1 MSRRNIMTKKKLIAL
16 IMAIAMVL
24 GTLTAC
30 GGGNNAKKD
39 NGANNTK
46 VEENAKENGGNAEVS
61 ADGLMETEGGFMS
74 VATGGTGGTYYPLG
88 GAISN
93 ILNGAGL
100 DYTATA
106 QATGASVE
114 NVELIANGDAEIAF
128 IQNDVSYYAVNG
140 TDTFEGNKQE
150 SLRGLCCL
158 YPEIVQIVASDES
171 GIETIDDLKGKR
183 VAVGAPGSGVE
194 VNVKQIL
201 DAHGITYDD
210 LGKVDFLS
218 FAEASDQIKSGQI
231 DATFLT
237 AAIPSSAIT
246 ELATTHD
253 VHLVP
258 IAEDKANELIEK
270 YPFYVHL
277 NITPTEYKGQE
288 GEVSVVAVQSML
300 VVNENM
306 ADADAYNIVK
316 LLFENLDTMK
326 ESHARGGDIALDKAL
341 DGMSIEV
348 HPGAQ
353 KYFDEVK

>member
-1 MSRRNIMTKKKLIAL
+1 MTKKKLTML
-16 IMAIAMVL
+16 IMLIAVVSL
-24 GTLTAC
+24 TLTAC
-30 GGGNNAKKD
+30 GGGNNAKK
-39 NGANNTK
+39 
-46 VEENAKENGGNAEVS
+46 ENANATKTEET
-61 ADGLMETEGGFMS
+61 AKTEEATGDITAEGLMETKGGFMS

-88 GAISN
+88 GALSN
-93 ILNGAGL
+93 ILNNAGV

-106 QATGASVE
+106 QATGASKE
-114 NVELIANGDAEIAF
+114 NVELVTRGDAEIAF
-128 IQNDVSYYAVNG
+128 IQNDVAYYAVNG
-140 TDTFEGNKQE
+140 TDIFEGEKKP

-158 YPEIVQIVASDES
+158 YPEIVQIVASDDS
-171 GIETIDDLKGKR
+171 GIKTIDDLKGKR

-201 DAHGITYDD
+201 DIHGITYDD
-210 LGKVDFLS
+210 LGKVDYLS
-218 FAEASDQIKSGQI
+218 FAEAADQIKSGQI

-258 IAEDKANELIEK
+258 IAEDKAEALIAK
-270 YPFYVHL
+270 YPFYVNLH
-277 NITPTEYKGQE
+277 ITPSEYKGQDE
-288 GEVSVVAVQSML
+288 EISVVAVQSML
-300 VVNENM
+300 AVDERM
-306 ADADAYNIVK
+306 AEEDAYNIVK

-341 DGMSIEV
+341 DGMSIEL

-353 KYFDEVK
+353 KYFDEVKK

>member
-1 MSRRNIMTKKKLIAL
+1 MTKKKAIAL
-16 IMAIAMVL
+16 IMAVTML
-24 GTLTAC
+24 LLTLTAC
-30 GGGNNAKKD
+30 GGGNNKKEA
-39 NGANNTK
+39 NATNNTK
-46 VEENAKENGGNAEVS
+46 TEANAEQTTNGEQATGEIV

-88 GAISN
+88 GALSN
-93 ILNGAGL
+93 ILNNAGK

-114 NVELIANGDAEIAF
+114 NVELVTKGDAEIAF
-128 IQNDVSYYAVNG
+128 IQNDVAYYAVNG
-140 TDTFEGNKQE
+140 TDTFEGNQKP
-150 SLRGLCCL
+150 SLKGICCL

-171 GIETIDDLKGKR
+171 GIESIEDLKGKR

-201 DAHGITYDD
+201 DVHGITYDD
-210 LGKVDFLS
+210 LGKVDYLS

-300 VVNENM
+300 VVDEKM
-306 ADADAYNIVK
+306 SDEDAYNITK
-316 LLFENLDTMK
+316 LLFDNLDVMK
-326 ESHARGGDIALDKAL
+326 ESHARGGDISLDKAL
-341 DGMSIEV
+341 DGMSIDL

-353 KYFDEVK
+353 KFFDEVK

>member
-1 MSRRNIMTKKKLIAL
+1 MTKKKFMTLIMLIAL
-16 IMAIAMVL
+16 VTV
-24 GTLTAC
+24 TLTAC
-30 GGGNNAKKD
+30 GGGGNKKEEPANATKTEEGAKK
-39 NGANNTK
+39 
-46 VEENAKENGGNAEVS
+46 EESKEATGDIKAE
-61 ADGLMETEGGFMS
+61 GLMETKGGFMS

-88 GAISN
+88 GALSN
-93 ILNGAGL
+93 ILNNAGVN
-100 DYTATA
+100 YTATA
-106 QATGASVE
+106 QATGASKE
-114 NVELIANGDAEIAF
+114 NVELITKGDAEIAF
-128 IQNDVSYYAVNG
+128 IQNDVAYYAVNG
-140 TDTFEGNKQE
+140 TDTFEGQKKP

-171 GIETIDDLKGKR
+171 GIKTIDDLKGKR

-201 DAHGITYDD
+201 DIHGITYKD
-210 LGKVDFLS
+210 LGKVDYLS
-218 FAEASDQIKSGQI
+218 FAEAADQIKSGQI

-246 ELATTHD
+246 ELATTHN

-258 IAEDKANELIEK
+258 IAEDKAQALIEK
-270 YPFYVHL
+270 YPFYVNLH
-277 NITPTEYKGQE
+277 ITPTEYKGQDQE
-288 GEVSVVAVQSML
+288 ISVVAVQSML
-300 VVNENM
+300 AVDERM
-306 ADADAYNIVK
+306 AEEDAYNIVK

-353 KYFDEVK
+353 KYFDEVKK

>member
-1 MSRRNIMTKKKLIAL
+1 MTKKKIIAL
-16 IMAIAMVL
+16 TMAIAMLL
-24 GTLTAC
+24 GTLTGC
-30 GGGNNAKKD
+30 G
-39 NGANNTK
+39 GANNK
-46 VEENAKENGGNAEVS
+46 KENNQATNNTKTEANATANSNSEIK
-61 ADGLMETEGGFMS
+61 AEGLMETEGGFMS

-88 GAISN
+88 GALSN
-93 ILNGAGL
+93 ILNNAGV

-114 NVELIANGDAEIAF
+114 NVELVTKGDAEIGF
-128 IQNDVSYYAVNG
+128 IQNDVAYYAVNG
-140 TDTFEGNKQE
+140 TETFEGNQKP
-150 SLRGLCCL
+150 SLKGLCCL
-158 YPEIVQIVASDES
+158 YPEIVQIVASDDS
-171 GIETIDDLKGKR
+171 GIETIDDLKGKK

-201 DAHGITYDD
+201 DIHGITYDD
-210 LGKVDFLS
+210 LGKVDYLS
-218 FAEASDQIKSGQI
+218 FAEAADQIKSGQI

-300 VVNENM
+300 VVDEKM
-306 ADADAYNIVK
+306 ADEDAYNIAK
-316 LLFENLDTMK
+316 LLFENLDVMK
-326 ESHARGGDIALDKAL
+326 ESHARGGDIALEKAL
-341 DGMSIEV
+341 DGMSIDL

-353 KYFDEVK
+353 KYFDEALNK

>member
-1 MSRRNIMTKKKLIAL
+1 MTKKKLTTL
-16 IMAIAMVL
+16 IMLIAVVSL
-24 GTLTAC
+24 TLTAC
-30 GGGNNAKKD
+30 GGDGNNAKK
-39 NGANNTK
+39 
-46 VEENAKENGGNAEVS
+46 ENANATKTEE
-61 ADGLMETEGGFMS
+61 AAKTEETTGDITAEGLMETKGGFMS

-88 GAISN
+88 GALSN
-93 ILNGAGL
+93 ILNNAGV

-106 QATGASVE
+106 QATGASKE
-114 NVELIANGDAEIAF
+114 NVELVTRGDAEIAF
-128 IQNDVSYYAVNG
+128 IQNDVAYYAVNG
-140 TDTFEGNKQE
+140 TDIFEGEKKP

-158 YPEIVQIVASDES
+158 YPEIVQIVASDDS
-171 GIETIDDLKGKR
+171 GIKTIDDLKGKR

-201 DAHGITYDD
+201 DIHGITYDD
-210 LGKVDFLS
+210 LGKVDYLS
-218 FAEASDQIKSGQI
+218 FAEAADQIKSGQI

-258 IAEDKANELIEK
+258 IAEDKAEALIAK
-270 YPFYVHL
+270 YPFYVNLH
-277 NITPTEYKGQE
+277 ITPSEYKGQDE
-288 GEVSVVAVQSML
+288 EISVVAVQSML
-300 VVNENM
+300 AVDERM
-306 ADADAYNIVK
+306 AEEDAYNIVK

-341 DGMSIEV
+341 DGMSIEL

-353 KYFDEVK
+353 KYFDEVKK

>member
-1 MSRRNIMTKKKLIAL
+1 MTKKKLIAL
-16 IMAIAMVL
+16 TMAIAMLL
-24 GTLTAC
+24 GTLTGC
-30 GGGNNAKKD
+30 GGTNNKKE
-39 NGANNTK
+39 NAPANNTAT
-46 VEENAKENGGNAEVS
+46 EANATANSNSEIKAE
-61 ADGLMETEGGFMS
+61 GLMETEGGFMS

-88 GAISN
+88 GALSN
-93 ILNGAGL
+93 ILNNAGVN
-100 DYTATA
+100 YTATA

-114 NVELIANGDAEIAF
+114 NVELVTKGDAEIGF
-128 IQNDVSYYAVNG
+128 IQNDVAYYAVNG
-140 TDTFEGNKQE
+140 TETFEGNQKS
-150 SLRGLCCL
+150 SLKGLCCL
-158 YPEIVQIVASDES
+158 YPEIVQIVASDDS
-171 GIETIDDLKGKR
+171 GIETIEDLKGKK

-201 DAHGITYDD
+201 DVHGITYDD
-210 LGKVDFLS
+210 LGKVDYLS
-218 FAEASDQIKSGQI
+218 FAEAADQIKSGQI

-300 VVNENM
+300 VVDEKM
-306 ADADAYNIVK
+306 ADEDAYNIAK
-316 LLFENLDTMK
+316 LLFENLDVMK
-326 ESHARGGDIALDKAL
+326 ESHARGGDISLDKAL
-341 DGMSIEV
+341 DGMSIDL

-353 KYFDEVK
+353 KYFDEALNK

>member
-1 MSRRNIMTKKKLIAL
+1 MLIMLIAVVSL
-16 IMAIAMVL
+16 
-24 GTLTAC
+24 TLTAC
-30 GGGNNAKKD
+30 GGGGNNAKKE
-39 NGANNTK
+39 NTNATK
-46 VEENAKENGGNAEVS
+46 TEETAKTEEATGDITAE
-61 ADGLMETEGGFMS
+61 GLMETKGGFMS

-88 GAISN
+88 GALSN
-93 ILNGAGL
+93 ILNNAGV

-106 QATGASVE
+106 QATGASKE
-114 NVELIANGDAEIAF
+114 NVELVTRGDAEIAF
-128 IQNDVSYYAVNG
+128 IQNDVAYYAVNG
-140 TDTFEGNKQE
+140 TDIFEGEKKP

-158 YPEIVQIVASDES
+158 YPEIVQIVASDDS
-171 GIETIDDLKGKR
+171 GIKTIDDLKGKR

-201 DAHGITYDD
+201 DIHGITYDD
-210 LGKVDFLS
+210 LGKVDYLS
-218 FAEASDQIKSGQI
+218 FAEAADQIKSGQI

-258 IAEDKANELIEK
+258 IAEDKAEALIAK
-270 YPFYVHL
+270 YPFYVNLH
-277 NITPTEYKGQE
+277 ITPSEYKGQDE
-288 GEVSVVAVQSML
+288 EISVVAVQSML
-300 VVNENM
+300 AVDERM
-306 ADADAYNIVK
+306 AEEDAYNIVK

-341 DGMSIEV
+341 DGMSIEL

-353 KYFDEVK
+353 KYFDEVKK

>member
-1 MSRRNIMTKKKLIAL
+1 MLIAVVAL
-16 IMAIAMVL
+16 
-24 GTLTAC
+24 TLTAC
-30 GGGNNAKKD
+30 GGGGNNAKK
-39 NGANNTK
+39 
-46 VEENAKENGGNAEVS
+46 ENANATKAEET
-61 ADGLMETEGGFMS
+61 AQTEEATGDITAEGLMETKGGFMS

-88 GAISN
+88 GALSN
-93 ILNGAGL
+93 ILNNAGV

-106 QATGASVE
+106 QATGASKE
-114 NVELIANGDAEIAF
+114 NVELVTRGDAEIAF

-140 TDTFEGNKQE
+140 TDIFEGEKKP

-158 YPEIVQIVASDES
+158 YPEIVQIVASDDS
-171 GIETIDDLKGKR
+171 GIKTIDDLKGKR

-201 DAHGITYDD
+201 DIHGITYDD
-210 LGKVDFLS
+210 LGKVDYLS
-218 FAEASDQIKSGQI
+218 FAEAADQIKSGQI

-258 IAEDKANELIEK
+258 IAEDKAEALIAK
-270 YPFYVHL
+270 YPFYVNLH
-277 NITPTEYKGQE
+277 ITPSEYKGQDE
-288 GEVSVVAVQSML
+288 EISVVAVQSML
-300 VVNENM
+300 AVDERM
-306 ADADAYNIVK
+306 AEEDAYNIVK

-341 DGMSIEV
+341 DGMSIEL

-353 KYFDEVK
+353 KYFDEVKK

>member
-1 MSRRNIMTKKKLIAL
+1 MTKKKLTTL
-16 IMAIAMVL
+16 IMLIAVVAL
-24 GTLTAC
+24 TLTAC
-30 GGGNNAKKD
+30 GGGGNNAKK
-39 NGANNTK
+39 
-46 VEENAKENGGNAEVS
+46 ENANATKTEETTKTEE
-61 ADGLMETEGGFMS
+61 ATGDITAEGLMETKGGFMS

-88 GAISN
+88 GALSN
-93 ILNGAGL
+93 ILNNAGV

-106 QATGASVE
+106 QATGASKE
-114 NVELIANGDAEIAF
+114 NVELVTRGDAEIAF
-128 IQNDVSYYAVNG
+128 IQNDVAYYAVNG
-140 TDTFEGNKQE
+140 TDIFEGEKKP

-158 YPEIVQIVASDES
+158 YPEIVQIVASDDS
-171 GIETIDDLKGKR
+171 GIKTIDDLKGKR

-201 DAHGITYDD
+201 DIHGITYDD
-210 LGKVDFLS
+210 LGKVDYLS
-218 FAEASDQIKSGQI
+218 FAEAADQIKSGQI

-258 IAEDKANELIEK
+258 IAEDKAEALIAK
-270 YPFYVHL
+270 YPFYVNLH
-277 NITPTEYKGQE
+277 ITPSEYKGQDE
-288 GEVSVVAVQSML
+288 EISVVAVQSML
-300 VVNENM
+300 AVDERM
-306 ADADAYNIVK
+306 AEEDAYNIVK

-341 DGMSIEV
+341 DGMSIEL

-353 KYFDEVK
+353 KYFDEVKK

>member
-1 MSRRNIMTKKKLIAL
+1 MTKKKFTTLIMLIAL
-16 IMAIAMVL
+16 VTL
-24 GTLTAC
+24 TLTAC
-30 GGGNNAKKD
+30 SGGNNAKKEET
-39 NGANNTK
+39 ANATK
-46 VEENAKENGGNAEVS
+46 TEENAKTEESTGEMTAE
-61 ADGLMETEGGFMS
+61 GLMETRGGFMS

-88 GAISN
+88 GALSN
-93 ILNGAGL
+93 ILNNAGV

-106 QATGASVE
+106 QATGASKE
-114 NVELIANGDAEIAF
+114 NVELVTRGDAEIAF
-128 IQNDVSYYAVNG
+128 IQNDVAYYAVNG
-140 TDTFEGNKQE
+140 TDIFEGEKKP

-158 YPEIVQIVASDES
+158 YPEIVQIVASDDS
-171 GIETIDDLKGKR
+171 GIKTIDDLKGKR

-201 DAHGITYDD
+201 DIHGITYKD
-210 LGKVDFLS
+210 LGKVDYLS
-218 FAEASDQIKSGQI
+218 FAEAADQIKSGQI

-258 IAEDKANELIEK
+258 IAEDKAEALIEK
-270 YPFYVHL
+270 YPFYVNLH
-277 NITPTEYKGQE
+277 ITPSEYKGQDQE
-288 GEVSVVAVQSML
+288 ISVVAVQSML
-300 VVNENM
+300 AVDERM
-306 ADADAYNIVK
+306 ADEDAYNIVK

-353 KYFDEVK
+353 KYFDEVKK

>member
-1 MSRRNIMTKKKLIAL
+1 MTKKKLTTL
-16 IMAIAMVL
+16 IMLIAAL
-24 GTLTAC
+24 ALTLTAC
-30 GGGNNAKKD
+30 GGGGNNAKK
-39 NGANNTK
+39 
-46 VEENAKENGGNAEVS
+46 ENANATKTEET
-61 ADGLMETEGGFMS
+61 AQTEEAAGDITAEGLMETKGGFMS

-88 GAISN
+88 GALSN
-93 ILNGAGL
+93 ILNNAGV

-106 QATGASVE
+106 QATGASKE
-114 NVELIANGDAEIAF
+114 NVELVTREDAEIAF
-128 IQNDVSYYAVNG
+128 IQNDVAYYAVNG
-140 TDTFEGNKQE
+140 TDTFEGEEKP

-158 YPEIVQIVASDES
+158 YPEIVQIVASDDS
-171 GIETIDDLKGKR
+171 GIKTIDDLKGKR
-183 VAVGAPGSGVE
+183 VAVGSPGSGVE

-201 DAHGITYDD
+201 DIHGITYDD

-218 FAEASDQIKSGQI
+218 FSEAADQIKSGQI

-258 IAEDKANELIEK
+258 IAEDKAEALIAK
-270 YPFYVHL
+270 YPFYVNLH
-277 NITPTEYKGQE
+277 ITPSEYKGQDE
-288 GEVSVVAVQSML
+288 ELSVVAVQSML
-300 VVNENM
+300 AVDERM
-306 ADADAYNIVK
+306 ADEDAYNIVK

-353 KYFDEVK
+353 KYFDEVKK

>member
-1 MSRRNIMTKKKLIAL
+1 MTKKKLTML
-16 IMAIAMVL
+16 IMLIAVVSL
-24 GTLTAC
+24 TLTAC
-30 GGGNNAKKD
+30 GGGGNNAKK
-39 NGANNTK
+39 
-46 VEENAKENGGNAEVS
+46 ENANATKTEET
-61 ADGLMETEGGFMS
+61 AKTEEATGDITAEGLMETKGGFMS

-88 GAISN
+88 GALSN
-93 ILNGAGL
+93 ILNNAGV

-106 QATGASVE
+106 QATGASKE
-114 NVELIANGDAEIAF
+114 NVELVTRGDAEIAF
-128 IQNDVSYYAVNG
+128 IQNDVAYYAVNG
-140 TDTFEGNKQE
+140 TDIFEGEKKP

-158 YPEIVQIVASDES
+158 YPEIVQIVASDDS
-171 GIETIDDLKGKR
+171 GIKTIDDLKGKR

-201 DAHGITYDD
+201 DIHGITYDD
-210 LGKVDFLS
+210 LGKVDYLS
-218 FAEASDQIKSGQI
+218 FAEAADQIKSGQI

-258 IAEDKANELIEK
+258 IAEDKAEALIAK
-270 YPFYVHL
+270 YPFYVNLH
-277 NITPTEYKGQE
+277 ITPSEYKGQDE
-288 GEVSVVAVQSML
+288 EISVVAVQSML
-300 VVNENM
+300 AVDERM
-306 ADADAYNIVK
+306 AEEDAYNIVK

-341 DGMSIEV
+341 DGMSIEL

-353 KYFDEVK
+353 KYFDEVKK

>member
-1 MSRRNIMTKKKLIAL
+1 MTKKKFTTLIMLIAVVAL
-16 IMAIAMVL
+16 
-24 GTLTAC
+24 TLTAC
-30 GGGNNAKKD
+30 SGGGNEKK
-39 NGANNTK
+39 
-46 VEENAKENGGNAEVS
+46 ENANATKTEET
-61 ADGLMETEGGFMS
+61 AKTEEATGTGDITAEGLMETKGGFMS

-88 GAISN
+88 GALSN
-93 ILNGAGL
+93 ILNNAGV

-106 QATGASVE
+106 QATGASKE
-114 NVELIANGDAEIAF
+114 NVELVTREDAEIAF
-128 IQNDVSYYAVNG
+128 IQNDVAYYAVNG
-140 TDTFEGNKQE
+140 TDIFEGEKKP

-158 YPEIVQIVASDES
+158 YPEIVQIVASDDS
-171 GIETIDDLKGKR
+171 GIKTIDDLKGKR

-201 DAHGITYDD
+201 DIHGITYDD
-210 LGKVDFLS
+210 LGKVDYLS
-218 FAEASDQIKSGQI
+218 FAEAADQIKSGQI

-258 IAEDKANELIEK
+258 IAEDKAEALIAK
-270 YPFYVHL
+270 YPFYVNLH
-277 NITPTEYKGQE
+277 ITPSEYKGQDE
-288 GEVSVVAVQSML
+288 EISVVAVQSML
-300 VVNENM
+300 AVDERM
-306 ADADAYNIVK
+306 AEEDAYNIVK

-341 DGMSIEV
+341 DGMSIEL

-353 KYFDEVK
+353 KYFDEVKK